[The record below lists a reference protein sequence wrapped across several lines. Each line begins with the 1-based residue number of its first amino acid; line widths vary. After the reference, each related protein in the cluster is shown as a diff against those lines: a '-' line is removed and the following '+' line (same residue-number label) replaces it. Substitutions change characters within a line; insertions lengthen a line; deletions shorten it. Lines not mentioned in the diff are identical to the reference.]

1 MTLRELDRLTKHYDT
16 YFQQSDCKVMHPLK
30 GKVHIDGLLY
40 EPDEKY
46 PFWKLATAG
55 ASDIKMPPVKN
66 TLANR
71 NEYMMFID
79 PKEDMMDPDVR
90 YWYYRTLVEVAAYPL
105 IEKKFITYG
114 HSVEWPPEDGEEMVC
129 AYLEMPQ
136 AIDDVRLLRCKLGLL
151 KKTACLQVILLNRA
165 ETDKLLEIGPEQFS
179 YYLYPEDEDGARHF
193 LCQRKRTEDF

>member
-1 MTLRELDRLTKHYDT
+1 M
-16 YFQQSDCKVMHPLK
+16 
-30 GKVHIDGLLY
+30 
-40 EPDEKY
+40 
-46 PFWKLATAG
+46 
-55 ASDIKMPPVKN
+55 
-66 TLANR
+66 
-71 NEYMMFID
+71 
-79 PKEDMMDPDVR
+79 
-90 YWYYRTLVEVAAYPL
+90 
-105 IEKKFITYG
+105 
-114 HSVEWPPEDGEEMVC
+114 EWPPEDGEEMIC